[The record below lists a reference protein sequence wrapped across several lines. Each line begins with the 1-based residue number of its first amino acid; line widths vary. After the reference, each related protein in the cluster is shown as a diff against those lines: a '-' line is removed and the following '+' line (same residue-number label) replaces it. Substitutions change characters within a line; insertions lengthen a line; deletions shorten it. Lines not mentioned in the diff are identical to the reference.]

1 MSVIGVTARIDSRMK
16 LCRLRPIP
24 PIRRIRRPR
33 RLSHE
38 AGQEVRGP
46 ELRGEGLLEY
56 ERVIARYPLAALVAT
71 FSAGFGLGILA
82 TAIFARED
90 RGWWKRH
97 NLPESLPDV
106 SSGLRR
112 IPGLIAE
119 HLPDSLARR

>member
-16 LCRLRPIP
+16 LCRLRAHSSNPKDSP
-24 PIRRIRRPR
+24 AS
-33 RLSHE
+33 RLSHQ
-38 AGQEVRGP
+38 ASQGGRGP

-90 RGWWKRH
+90 RGWWDRH